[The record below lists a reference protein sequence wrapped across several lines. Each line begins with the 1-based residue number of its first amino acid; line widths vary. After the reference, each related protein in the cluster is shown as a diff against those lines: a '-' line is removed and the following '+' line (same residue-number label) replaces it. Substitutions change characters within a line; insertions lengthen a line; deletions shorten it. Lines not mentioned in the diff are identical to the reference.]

1 MEREHSTVGGI
12 CVSDTNAVAS
22 GDYYGIQVLSEA
34 VIASITFKSD
44 FTLTNLT
51 GQTLPA
57 GLYRP
62 MRFTTLTL
70 TSGVVVCERAS

>member
-1 MEREHSTVGGI
+1 MTRTHSDVGGI
-12 CVSDTNAVAS
+12 CVDDTNAVAS

-34 VIASITFKSD
+34 VIDSLTEAAD
-44 FTLTNLT
+44 YTLTNIE

-57 GLYRP
+57 GVYLP

-70 TSGVVVCERAS
+70 TSGVVVCLRAS

>member
-22 GDYYGIQVLSEA
+22 GDYYGILVLSTA
-34 VIASITFKSD
+34 VISAITFASD
-44 FTLTNLT
+44 YTLTNLT
-51 GQTLPA
+51 TQTLPA
-57 GLYRP
+57 GLYLP

-70 TSGVVVCERAS
+70 TSGVVICLRGS